1 MPVSLIHI
9 IRYYRTESLKRS
21 QICELYQYNF
31 EVEYTLNNKRDD
43 DDDSGDDG
51 KDKKLANIEQWWTH
65 KVNKSICMQV
75 QTGLIHVLK
84 CFRNCVWTLF
94 LQPRVILYSC
104 VQTYFGTSCQVV
116 YEPQGISPPAFATS
130 LMLIH

>member
-9 IRYYRTESLKRS
+9 IQYYRTESLKRS

-51 KDKKLANIEQWWTH
+51 KDKKLANIEQ
-65 KVNKSICMQV
+65 
-75 QTGLIHVLK
+75 
-84 CFRNCVWTLF
+84 
-94 LQPRVILYSC
+94 
-104 VQTYFGTSCQVV
+104 
-116 YEPQGISPPAFATS
+116 
-130 LMLIH
+130 